1 MPSDLLVDVVGRD
14 PPGHGSA
21 ALRMVIPS
29 IDQIYE
35 AHIGY
40 VHRCLTRLGVRP
52 DLVEDA
58 SHDVF
63 VVVHQK
69 LAGFDGNVPLTTWL
83 YAIALRVARR
93 YRERQAKAHA
103 QQHGAEVVSASA
115 SPEADAQARGALEL
129 ARRALETLDDVKR
142 EVFVLADV
150 EQLSAPE
157 IAEIT
162 GAPLPTV
169 YTRLRAAREAFA
181 SAVRRLERPRGPR

>member
-1 MPSDLLVDVVGRD
+1 MPSDLLADLVGRD
-14 PPGHGSA
+14 APARGGA

-29 IDQIYE
+29 VDQIYE

-69 LAGFDGNVPLTTWL
+69 LAAFDGNVPLTTWL

-103 QQHGAEVVSASA
+103 QHSEEVVAATA
-115 SPEADAQARGALEL
+115 SPEADAHARGALEL
-129 ARRALETLDDVKR
+129 AQRALDTLDDVKR
-142 EVFVLADV
+142 EVFVLADI

>member
-14 PPGHGSA
+14 SPSRGSA
-21 ALRMVIPS
+21 PLRMVIPS
-29 IDQIYE
+29 VDQIYE

-103 QQHGAEVVSASA
+103 QQSAEVVSATA
-115 SPEADAQARGALEL
+115 SPEADAHARGALEL
-129 ARRALETLDDVKR
+129 AQRALDTLDDVKR

-181 SAVRRLERPRGPR
+181 SAVRKLERPRGPR

>member
-1 MPSDLLVDVVGRD
+1 MPSDVLVDVIAREPTVRG
-14 PPGHGSA
+14 A
-21 ALRMVIPS
+21 AVRMSIPS
-29 IDQIYE
+29 VDQIYE

-69 LAGFDGNVPLTTWL
+69 LAAFDGNAPLTTWL

-103 QQHGAEVVSASA
+103 QRSEEVVSAAS
-115 SPEADAQARGALEL
+115 SPEANADARGALAL
-129 ARRALETLDDVKR
+129 AQRALEMLDDVKR
-142 EVFVLADV
+142 EAFVLADI

-162 GAPLPTV
+162 GVPLPTV

-181 SAVRRLERPRGPR
+181 SAVRRLQLPRGPR